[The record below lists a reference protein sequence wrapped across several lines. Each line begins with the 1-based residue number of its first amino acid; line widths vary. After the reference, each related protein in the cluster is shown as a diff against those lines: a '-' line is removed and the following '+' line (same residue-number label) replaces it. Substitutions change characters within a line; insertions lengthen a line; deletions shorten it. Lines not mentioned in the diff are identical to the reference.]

1 MSRLFICCRLQFGL
15 NGDAM
20 IGDIQRT
27 GIEIDHIQDLAE
39 DVFWPGRFK
48 RGYVSKE
55 VGESFLMPSEA
66 VMFLPKAKKFVVNYP
81 KDVAVKED
89 WLLVTRSGTVGR
101 CLLATKLLENHVLS
115 DDLIRIIPK
124 NVDNVGYL
132 YAYLN
137 TRIGQAFLTK
147 DQYGSTVKHIES
159 SHVASIPVPRIPSF
173 EYRISQMVLQ
183 AHRQREEAQR
193 CLLEAERSL
202 YSELGLPEI
211 DEDDVKYFGGKKGKS
226 IRSFGI
232 KASQL
237 NFRLDASYHLPILKL
252 IESYLANINTDV
264 QSLGTKLKSIYIPP
278 RFKRPYVRD
287 PKLGIRYLRPSDLPS
302 VKYFESRYLARKFK
316 NCDLYRLREGDII
329 VVTDGTIG
337 WISIV
342 TSVTAQWYG
351 SNNFA
356 RLVPA
361 DDLDRGYLL
370 AYLFSPYGQY
380 QLKREI
386 FGGVIDH
393 LTEKQICEVKIPLP
407 AMSVQQ
413 KIGELMIKAYTYR
426 DEANQVEDK
435 ATELLED
442 ELSQLAQSSKRS

>member
-1 MSRLFICCRLQFGL
+1 
-15 NGDAM
+15 
-20 IGDIQRT
+20 
-27 GIEIDHIQDLAE
+27 
-39 DVFWPGRFK
+39 
-48 RGYVSKE
+48 
-55 VGESFLMPSEA
+55 
-66 VMFLPKAKKFVVNYP
+66 
-81 KDVAVKED
+81 
-89 WLLVTRSGTVGR
+89 
-101 CLLATKLLENHVLS
+101 
-115 DDLIRIIPK
+115 
-124 NVDNVGYL
+124 
-132 YAYLN
+132 
-137 TRIGQAFLTK
+137 
-147 DQYGSTVKHIES
+147 
-159 SHVASIPVPRIPSF
+159 
-173 EYRISQMVLQ
+173 
-183 AHRQREEAQR
+183 
-193 CLLEAERSL
+193 
-202 YSELGLPEI
+202 
-211 DEDDVKYFGGKKGKS
+211 
-226 IRSFGI
+226 
-232 KASQL
+232 
-237 NFRLDASYHLPILKL
+237 
-252 IESYLANINTDV
+252 
-264 QSLGTKLKSIYIPP
+264 
-278 RFKRPYVRD
+278 
-287 PKLGIRYLRPSDLPS
+287 
-302 VKYFESRYLARKFK
+302 LARKFK